1 MKKTKKMSKRKCS
14 TTKKGLKYF
23 ISCTPC
29 MINTLVFIALC
40 VGGTMLYKH
49 IRANH
54 VFKIDQKLEL
64 LSEPFLHVPNFND
77 DKSKISFHWFDAFNA
92 DISNMDLSLLGDKIN
107 FISFDN
113 LTKFPSDTKMPKGF
127 EPKKL
132 LEAGKNPGLGVRGLH
147 AKGITGKGITVA
159 VIDWPLYP
167 NHQEIKDNFV
177 HYEEPDWDRKKMD
190 YEFHGVAMASV
201 LCGKAVG
208 VAPDAKL
215 AYFAPSIIQG
225 IQDEKAVEGH
235 LYISGEIAVLQKI
248 LKMNKKLP
256 KDKRISAVSI
266 SRGWYN
272 KSNLF
277 PEFKKVVKDL
287 IDSGVFVLYVGA
299 DEYEIPGGFGCS
311 ITGRMPNSDP
321 DDVNSY
327 FVPYGCNGTFVAPSG
342 GRTVAGNQS
351 TDNYRYTGIKQGGAS
366 ETVPYVVG
374 TWALAKQVYP
384 DLMPKE
390 FFKIAYETGYRLESV
405 NGNYN
410 ILIQPTKIIEYLQ
423 NKNVK

>member
-1 MKKTKKMSKRKCS
+1 MKKTSKNSKRS
-14 TTKKGLKYF
+14 NSITNKKSKYF
-23 ISCTPC
+23 VS
-29 MINTLVFIALC
+29 TLICALVC
-40 VGGTMLYKH
+40 VGGVMLYQN
-49 IRANH
+49 ISANR

-64 LSEPFLHVPNFND
+64 ISEPLLRVPNFND
-77 DKSKISFHWFDAFNA
+77 DESQISFHWFNAFNV
-92 DISNMDLSLLGDKIN
+92 DISNMDLSVLGDKIN

-113 LTKFPSDTKMPKGF
+113 LTKFPSNTKIPEGF

-132 LEAGKNPGLGVRGLH
+132 LENGKNPGLGVRGLH
-147 AKGITGKGITVA
+147 ANGITGKGITVA
-159 VIDWPLYP
+159 VIDWPLYL

-177 HYEEPDWDRKKMD
+177 HYEEPGWDMEKMD
-190 YEFHGVAMASV
+190 YEFHGLAMASV
-201 LCGKAVG
+201 LCGKTVG

-215 AYFAPSIIQG
+215 AYFAPSVIQG
-225 IQDEKAVEGH
+225 IQDEKVVDGNI
-235 LYISGEIAVLQKI
+235 YISSEIAVLQKI
-248 LKMNKKLP
+248 LEMNKHLP

-277 PEFKKVVKDL
+277 PEFKKVVKEL

-299 DEYEIPGGFGCS
+299 DEYEIPGGLSCS
-311 ITGRMPNSDP
+311 IADRIPNFDP

-327 FVPYGCNGTFVAPSG
+327 FASHRYGCKNGTFVAPSG
-342 GRTVAGNQS
+342 GRTVAGPRS
-351 TDNYRYTGIKQGGAS
+351 TDNYMYSGIKQGGSS
-366 ETVPYVVG
+366 ETVPYIVG
-374 TWALAKQVYP
+374 MWALAKQVYP

-390 FFKIAYETGYRLESV
+390 FFKIAYETGYRLETAD
-405 NGNYN
+405 GNYN